1 MHIARSLVHYIYEL
15 YIAKI
20 GPYFKQV
27 QECMFEKKD
36 WRMCKDEVKAF
47 RECVEGSKKKA
58 E

>member
-1 MHIARSLVHYIYEL
+1 
-15 YIAKI
+15 
-20 GPYFKQV
+20 
-27 QECMFEKKD
+27 MFEKKD